1 MALVTFYLF
10 LSENNCKTKWFFLKE
25 VTIDNNSYLCNELR
39 KVRFCVTDEFKL
51 QDEIFEVRFSKH
63 FIYGKKVFFYNWDI
77 PKKSPSTKI
86 SLLSRL
92 KLLEV
97 I

>member
-10 LSENNCKTKWFFLKE
+10 LSENNCKT
-25 VTIDNNSYLCNELR
+25 VTVDNNSYLCNELR

-51 QDEIFEVRFSKH
+51 QDKSFEVRFSKH
-63 FIYGKKVFFYNWDI
+63 VFFGKKEFLYNSDI
-77 PKKSPSTKI
+77 PKKSPLTKI